1 MTQGMT
7 GFAEKSFTSGSLR
20 LKISIKTLNHR
31 FFDWSYKGTP
41 VGDVENRLRI
51 LCQKTIRRGRVEVYL
66 EIVSLGPESWSFRIN
81 EGLLEKIL
89 ASFDRVARRTGR
101 RLEISLDSIFRVPQL
116 VELNRKGLSEAE
128 TRFLERSFLR
138 TLDGVV
144 RLRRKEGRETARQI
158 RVHLGNI
165 RRAIARIEARFRKQ
179 PARLQAKLKK
189 RLSELEGSSAV
200 SQGRLAEEASF
211 LAQRYDLGE
220 EIARLKTHLD
230 TLQGLVSL
238 RVAEPVGKRLDFLA
252 QELYREANT
261 LNSKSQDIRITKES
275 LGIKNELETIRQH
288 IQNIE

>member
-66 EIVSLGPESWSFRIN
+66 EMVSLGPESWSFRIN

-165 RRAIARIEARFRKQ
+165 RWAIARIEARFRKQ

-189 RLSELEGSSAV
+189 RLSELDGSSAV

>member
-1 MTQGMT
+1 MIQGMT

-20 LKISIKTLNHR
+20 LKISVKTLNHR

-41 VGDVENRLRI
+41 VGDVENRLRT

-66 EIVSLGPESWSFRIN
+66 EMVSLGPESWSFRIN

-89 ASFDRVARRTGR
+89 ASFDRVSRRTGR

-116 VELNRKGLSEAE
+116 VELNRKGLSETE

-165 RRAIARIEARFRKQ
+165 RRAIVRIEARFRKQ

-189 RLSELEGSSAV
+189 RLRELDGSSAV

-211 LAQRYDLGE
+211 LTQRYDLGE

-230 TLQGLVSL
+230 TLQGLVSP

-261 LNSKSQDIRITKES
+261 LNSKSQDIGITKES

>member
-1 MTQGMT
+1 MIKGMT

-20 LKISIKTLNHR
+20 LKVSVKTLNHR

-41 VGDVENRLRI
+41 IGGAENRLRA
-51 LCQKTIRRGRVEVYL
+51 LCQKVIRRGRVEVYL
-66 EIVSLGPESWSFRIN
+66 EMASLGPENWSFRIN

-89 ASFDRVARRTGR
+89 ASFERVSRRTGR

-116 VELNRKGLSEAE
+116 IELERKGLTESE

-138 TLDGVV
+138 TLEGVV
-144 RLRRKEGRETARQI
+144 RLRRKEGRETARQVH
-158 RVHLGNI
+158 VHLGNI
-165 RRAIARIEARFRKQ
+165 RRAIARIEARFRRQ
-179 PARLQAKLKK
+179 PARLQAKLKQ
-189 RLSELEGSSAV
+189 RLNELNGTSAV
-200 SQGRLAEEASF
+200 SQGRLAEEASL
-211 LAQRYDLGE
+211 LAQRYDLAE

-230 TLQGLVSL
+230 TLQGLVSP

-252 QELYREANT
+252 QELFREANT

>member
-66 EIVSLGPESWSFRIN
+66 EMVSLGPESWSFRIN

-116 VELNRKGLSEAE
+116 VELNRKGLSEVE

-189 RLSELEGSSAV
+189 RLSELDGSSAV